1 MIIRLGYVSIAK
13 TLENITASSTMTYT
27 NFLKLDED
35 KRYEKL
41 EQVTISNLLDLEK
54 IITYNIKNNIHFYR
68 ITSSLIPLYTHP
80 SINLELD
87 KFKPYFDR
95 IKRLINKANMR
106 VDMHPSEYCVLN
118 STRKEVIEKTII
130 ELDYHYKVLK
140 LLGVKDKVVIL
151 HIGSGTFGKKN
162 SLARFINSFNSLPEY
177 LRRAIVIENDDKI
190 FNIDDCLYLKGKLGV
205 RVVLDY
211 HHHLCNHESDEINFE
226 EIFSNWEVP
235 KIHFSSPKSNLKKDF
250 RSHNEFINIKAFM
263 DFLEIVRFQNNLD
276 IMLEAKGKDEAL
288 FKLVRQLKY
297 YGDYYFID
305 DTSFEI

>member
-54 IITYNIKNNIHFYR
+54 IINYNIKNNIHFYR

-80 SINLELD
+80 FVNLELD
-87 KFKPYFDR
+87 KFKPYFDK
-95 IKRLINKANMR
+95 IKRIINKTNMR

-140 LLGVKDKVVIL
+140 LLGVKDKVIIL
-151 HIGSGTFGKKN
+151 HIGSGTFGKNN
-162 SLARFINSFNSLPEY
+162 SLSRFINSFNSLPEY
-177 LRRAIVIENDDKI
+177 LRRAIVVENDDKI
-190 FNIDDCLYLKGKLGV
+190 FNIDDCLYLKEKLGV
-205 RVVLDY
+205 RIVLD
-211 HHHLCNHESDEINFE
+211 
-226 EIFSNWEVP
+226 
-235 KIHFSSPKSNLKKDF
+235 SS
-250 RSHNEFINIKAFM
+250 FM
-263 DFLEIVRFQNNLD
+263 
-276 IMLEAKGKDEAL
+276 
-288 FKLVRQLKY
+288 
-297 YGDYYFID
+297 
-305 DTSFEI
+305 